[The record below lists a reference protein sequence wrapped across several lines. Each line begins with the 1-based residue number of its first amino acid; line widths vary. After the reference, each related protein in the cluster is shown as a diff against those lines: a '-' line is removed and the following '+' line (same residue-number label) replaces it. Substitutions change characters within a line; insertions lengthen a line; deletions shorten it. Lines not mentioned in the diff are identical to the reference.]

1 MIVIIAAAAYMTG
14 KRDDGRRTRKGIRR
28 PWWERV
34 PENARRS
41 RILADP
47 SRAFA
52 LRADERGLPMV
63 MKRFAG
69 ERRCAAAARRS
80 APGDR

>member
-1 MIVIIAAAAYMTG
+1 MTEGECGKAY
-14 KRDDGRRTRKGIRR
+14 DDLGG
-28 PWWERV
+28 RV

-47 SRAFA
+47 SRAYA
-52 LRADERGLPMV
+52 TRADERGLPMV
-63 MKRFAG
+63 MKPFSG
-69 ERRCAAAARRS
+69 ERRCAAFTRQS